1 MIDVTA
7 IMITGIVFATIYGL
21 FFLFIRR
28 RERLTLIEKGMDAS
42 IFYQKDK
49 NTSYISLRYGML
61 FIGVGVGILL
71 GNILAV
77 TTNLYEEVAYFSMIF
92 LGGGIALVANYLI
105 EQREKVNQNET
116 YFRLDRIVGTCAD
129 CTVPA

>member
-21 FFLFIRR
+21 FFLYVRR
-28 RERLTLIEKGMDAS
+28 RERLTMMEKGVDAS
-42 IFYQKDK
+42 IFYQKDPNPK
-49 NTSYISLRYGML
+49 SVSLRYGML

-77 TTNLYEEVAYFSMIF
+77 TTNLREEVSYFSMIF
-92 LGGGIALVANYLI
+92 LIGGLSLVLNYLI
-105 EQREKVNQNET
+105 EKRELLRK
-116 YFRLDRIVGTCAD
+116 
-129 CTVPA
+129 

>member
-1 MIDVTA
+1 MINVTA
-7 IMITGIVFATIYGL
+7 IMTTGIVFATIYGL
-21 FFLFIRR
+21 FYLFIRR
-28 RERLTLIEKGMDAS
+28 RERLSLIEKGMDAS
-42 IFYQKDK
+42 IFYQKNK

-105 EQREKVNQNET
+105 EKKEKANQQ
-116 YFRLDRIVGTCAD
+116 
-129 CTVPA
+129 